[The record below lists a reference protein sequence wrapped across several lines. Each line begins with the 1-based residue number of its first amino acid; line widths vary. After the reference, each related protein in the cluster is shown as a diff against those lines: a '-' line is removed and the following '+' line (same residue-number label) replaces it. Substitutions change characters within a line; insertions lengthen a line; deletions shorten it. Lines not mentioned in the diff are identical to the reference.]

1 MVIILI
7 WYLII
12 DATVSTAKEL
22 EEIFTLYKSSFS
34 EKIDY
39 INLLLKAF
47 SSINTPENEHLSLFY
62 LIVPTLTLN
71 FIEKMLI
78 SKDQIGKKNS
88 TTEVFISVNIYL

>member
-1 MVIILI
+1 M
-7 WYLII
+7 
-12 DATVSTAKEL
+12 SSAKEL
-22 EEIFTLYKSSFS
+22 EEIFNHYKSGFS

-39 INLLLKAF
+39 LKLLLKAF
-47 SSINTPENEHLSLFY
+47 SGIKSPENDHLSLFY

-88 TTEVFISVNIYL
+88 TTEVFISVDIYVLILG